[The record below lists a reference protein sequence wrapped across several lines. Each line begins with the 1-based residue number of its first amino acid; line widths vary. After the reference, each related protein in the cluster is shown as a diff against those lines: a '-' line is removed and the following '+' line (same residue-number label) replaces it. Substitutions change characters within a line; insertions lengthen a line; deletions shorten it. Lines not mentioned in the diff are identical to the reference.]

1 MITNE
6 TLWSNREVSFFVN
19 IVSILYKDYILDLES
34 ILIYRKSRQWNMLCF
49 YVVLVFFLLF
59 LSPYLILFKILNFS
73 HVTTFSVFFLL
84 ILFCFVKIYFLPVIF
99 CKFQLPEDELKSP
112 RRFFCSYL
120 YFLSCFLLF
129 KC

>member
-49 YVVLVFFLLF
+49 YVVLVFFSVVLVS
-59 LSPYLILFKILNFS
+59 LSYLI
-73 HVTTFSVFFLL
+73 
-84 ILFCFVKIYFLPVIF
+84 
-99 CKFQLPEDELKSP
+99 
-112 RRFFCSYL
+112 
-120 YFLSCFLLF
+120 
-129 KC
+129 